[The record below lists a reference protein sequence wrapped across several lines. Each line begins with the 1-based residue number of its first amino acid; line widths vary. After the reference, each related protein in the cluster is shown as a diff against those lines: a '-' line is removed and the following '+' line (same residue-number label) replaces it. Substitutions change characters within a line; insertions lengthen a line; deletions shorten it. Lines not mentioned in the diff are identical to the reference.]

1 MSKREGSCLVIVSFS
16 SSNTTTFSTSET
28 RSFITRPQSR
38 SIERDNEKTFKSQ
51 YFIPCHFCRCQGHIP
66 FQFEVQLMDYIVAH
80 PSKGIFVSCP
90 YRSMLFSGLFAVLTP
105 AGRERG
111 SNKIRHLFGAE
122 WKIKPVENSLAN
134 LRNRHTIIWIAFN
147 VLRAQPTD

>member
-1 MSKREGSCLVIVSFS
+1 
-16 SSNTTTFSTSET
+16 
-28 RSFITRPQSR
+28 
-38 SIERDNEKTFKSQ
+38 
-51 YFIPCHFCRCQGHIP
+51 
-66 FQFEVQLMDYIVAH
+66 MDYIVAH

-90 YRSMLFSGLFAVLTP
+90 YSSMLFSGLS
-105 AGRERG
+105 GRERG

-122 WKIKPVENSLAN
+122 WKIKPDVNSLAN